1 MSLTSPLIDQAI
13 ALKKTLGS
21 VSVPAMFPHRSATR
35 FPAFF
40 ARACCSVLKKYR
52 TPPTLLER
60 PVTKAVVAIGP
71 LVSQAM
77 RARH

>member
-1 MSLTSPLIDQAI
+1 
-13 ALKKTLGS
+13 
-21 VSVPAMFPHRSATR
+21 MFRQRSATR

-40 ARACCSVLKKYR
+40 ARACCRALNKYW

-60 PVTKAVVAIGP
+60 PVTKAVVAIGL
-71 LVSQAM
+71 LVSQTM

>member
-1 MSLTSPLIDQAI
+1 
-13 ALKKTLGS
+13 
-21 VSVPAMFPHRSATR
+21 MFRQRSATR

-40 ARACCSVLKKYR
+40 VRACGRVLKKYW

-71 LVSQAM
+71 LVGPAT